1 MISRIVAVASLREND
16 GLTSFDVLHAVLCFD
31 LCSFNII
38 NIISDM
44 AGGWRGGRRLL
55 LLLLRLVPAALQ
67 QRCFQSPLLQGGADG
82 DDKD

>member
-1 MISRIVAVASLREND
+1 MGSTEVAYRLAQRYWVVLVQVTIRRVCVCAF
-16 GLTSFDVLHAVLCFD
+16 TSAHGYGGAP
-31 LCSFNII
+31 
-38 NIISDM
+38 M

-67 QRCFQSPLLQGGADG
+67 RCFQSPLLQGGADG